1 MAKLLLV
8 DDDSQLLST
17 IAKFL
22 QDVGHTVDLATSG
35 EDALQLL
42 SLSKFDVIFLD
53 WLLPGISGRDVCT
66 KFRASGG
73 QTPIIFLTGKDDI
86 NSLEE
91 ALDSGADDYINK
103 PFDIRELNARLKS
116 ILKRRQGEYMPSLTV
131 GGLTLDPERQVITS
145 VDASFPAVRL
155 RAKESALLAHLMRN
169 PNKIFSA
176 NDLLEA
182 CWATDAEASS
192 NSVRTWIGLLRNKL
206 AEVGKPDLVRT
217 VLGSGYTIDSP
228 KN

>member
-17 IAKFL
+17 VAKFL
-22 QDVGHTVDLATSG
+22 RDVGHTVDFTSSG
-35 EDALQLL
+35 EDALQFL
-42 SLSKFDVIFLD
+42 SLTKFDVIFLD
-53 WLLPGISGRDVCT
+53 WCLPGISGRDVCA
-66 KFRASGG
+66 KFRAIGG

-103 PFDIRELNARLKS
+103 PFDIRELNARLKT
-116 ILKRRQGEYMPSLTV
+116 ILKRRQGEYVPSLTV
-131 GGLTLDPERQVITS
+131 AELTLDPERQIITS
-145 VDASFPAVRL
+145 ADASFPAVRL

-182 CWATDAEASS
+182 CWPSDAEASS
-192 NSVRTWIGLLRNKL
+192 NSVRTWMGLLRNKL
-206 AEVGKPDLVRT
+206 AEVGKPDFVRT

-228 KN
+228 KS